1 MNRRIHIKEDGWIMR
16 VVGID
21 GCKHGWIAV
30 SWDSEAKTLTPS
42 VHVSFPEV
50 LAAHKDAAVI
60 AVDIPIGLNRGPRQC
75 DVEARKLLKWKHPA
89 VFPAPDPRLVHAA
102 TYGEASVLSRE
113 LTGKGLSVQ
122 TFALFPKIAD
132 VNEAMTP
139 EMQGRIFEVHP
150 EVSFWAMAGE
160 PMRHPKRKAEGIE
173 ERRRQLQKA
182 LGIDIWTRAEAAHLV
197 KPAKADD
204 VLDAIAAAWTA
215 QRLIEGEAVHLP
227 AEPEVDERGLRMEI
241 VY

>member
-1 MNRRIHIKEDGWIMR
+1 MR
-16 VVGID
+16 VVGVD
-21 GCKHGWIAV
+21 GCKYGWIAI
-30 SWDSEAKTLTPS
+30 SWDREAKTLTPS
-42 VHVSFPEV
+42 VHASFREV
-50 LAAHKDAAVI
+50 LAAYEDAGAI
-60 AVDIPIGLNRGPRQC
+60 AVDIPIGLNQGPRQC

-102 TYGEASVLSRE
+102 TYEEASVLSRE
-113 LTGKGLSVQ
+113 LTEKGLSVQ
-122 TFALFPKIAD
+122 TFALFPKIVE

-139 EMQGRIFEVHP
+139 SMQPRIIEVHP
-150 EVSFWAMAGE
+150 EVSFCAMAGE

-173 ERRRQLQKA
+173 ERRRQLKKA
-182 LGIDIWTRAEAAHLV
+182 LGIEIWTRAEAAHLV

-215 QRLIEGEAVHLP
+215 QRLVEREAVHLP
-227 AEPEVDERGLRMEI
+227 TEPEVDERGLRMEI